1 MAGRPVPYKTARYA
15 GCVFPIWRLLNR
27 KPAIYVGD
35 IIALAMN
42 LLMVNGI
49 LLRRMDLLKL
59 PASSNSCKRQTNP
72 TL

>member
-49 LLRRMDLLKL
+49 LLR
-59 PASSNSCKRQTNP
+59 AGWTY
-72 TL
+72 